1 MRSNQPVRYGLVVE
15 YTTKVRD
22 DHPKRLTDPVVVEL
36 ECEIDL
42 LEPCSANSQEVRAL
56 YHLLAV
62 DGYTARNLSSGE
74 EVADQHRS
82 WHNPVSALRHAVAAR
97 LRTNSAVACP
107 ISSGVTSPVF
117 HVTSYSPGSATSTSN
132 LSMIIL

>member
-1 MRSNQPVRYGLVVE
+1 MRSNQPVRYGFVIE
-15 YTTKVRD
+15 YTTKVRY
-22 DHPKRLTDPVVVEL
+22 DHPKRLPDAAVVEL

-42 LEPCSANSQEVRAL
+42 LEPRSANSQEVRAL
-56 YHLLAV
+56 HHLLAV
-62 DGYTARNLSSGE
+62 DDYTARNLSPRE
-74 EVADQHRS
+74 EMADQHRS
-82 WHNPVSALRHAVAAR
+82 WDNPVPAHGHAVAAR

-107 ISSGVTSPVF
+107 ISSWVTSPVF